1 MRLSLLLLAAV
12 SWVEAAD
19 GARELTS
26 ADDVRARREA
36 TRNRHEE
43 SKPKESTS
51 STSTSTSTST
61 SKSTAVTSS
70 SSTPIA
76 VTDGSTNADQPVKP
90 ASPGPFIKPLPEGAT
105 LPHVVVS
112 VERGWYGVAIDNGT
126 QASASGGSLGTDFQ
140 VGYEIEPFAM
150 TRVSG
155 TGRVDQ
161 WGVLA
166 GYASDPLAREAGEL
180 LSLALQYYPVGDGGW
195 WQASLS
201 WARLRGIATTAD
213 AGGNRLEEQVDTHW
227 RTIAI
232 ERRYYPLLVWG
243 LQYEELEMPSN
254 YSLDDPDG
262 QVVALFDDSTHWRT
276 VSFVLGIDNANAV
289 LVERRTGI
297 RPLYEGRIGLG
308 LGQLSYD
315 KGSVERLASSYG
327 YAYDDS
333 GGLVFSAQGEAA
345 LGVRGALAWRGAMI
359 ELAVGGRARVAW
371 IGTGGN
377 STPEG
382 QQPDYDTLVL
392 NSNLTTW
399 MYGVFIRLGAAF

>member
-12 SWVEAAD
+12 SCIEAAD

-43 SKPKESTS
+43 SQPKE
-51 STSTSTSTST
+51 
-61 SKSTAVTSS
+61 AAPAADAAPS
-70 SSTPIA
+70 SSTQTA
-76 VTDGSTNADQPVKP
+76 VADGSTNTEESVKP

-166 GYASDPLAREAGEL
+166 GYASDPLEPEAGEL
-180 LSLALQYYPVGDGGW
+180 LSLALQYYPVDDGGW

-345 LGVRGALAWRGAMI
+345 LGVRGALAWHGAMI